1 MNCSLWVIILKKYE
15 IFLIFSLH
23 YKLVCSVLYV
33 MKRNSTDLPP
43 KLTRWQSFRERND
56 IMNDKQNQ
64 KTAEAEKLQKGST
77 SWARMR
83 LMVLDRI
90 IHESA
95 RLRIM
100 MILSGID
107 KADFNFLLSTLG
119 LSKGNLSRHVEKL
132 ELAHYVK
139 VSKTFKGKIPN
150 TCYQLTKKGTNALTQ
165 YWKNLD
171 VIRRT
176 GQI

>member
-1 MNCSLWVIILKKYE
+1 
-15 IFLIFSLH
+15 
-23 YKLVCSVLYV
+23 
-33 MKRNSTDLPP
+33 MK
-43 KLTRWQSFRERND
+43 F
-56 IMNDKQNQ
+56 DK
-64 KTAEAEKLQKGST
+64 
-77 SWARMR
+77 
-83 LMVLDRI
+83 I
-90 IHESA
+90 IHEPA

-100 MILSGID
+100 MILSGVES
-107 KADFNFLLSTLG
+107 ADFNFLLSTLS

-132 ELAHYVK
+132 ELAGYVK

-150 TCYQLTKKGTNALTQ
+150 TSYQLTKKGTNALTQ